1 MKVDRLLERALFASR
16 WRLAPIYLGL
26 SGLLL
31 LFAIRFARELV
42 HLALEVPSISEV
54 DVVLGAL
61 SLIDLALVA
70 GLIVM
75 IMLSGYENF
84 VSRLDIEEAEKAISW
99 LGKLDAGTLKLK
111 VAAYIVAIS
120 AIQLLR
126 AYMNI
131 NQVSN
136 DKLLW
141 MTIIHLTFVVSA
153 VLLTL
158 MDRMMGMG
166 GASSLHR
173 DR

>member
-16 WRLAPIYLGL
+16 WLLAPIYLGL

-166 GASSLHR
+166 GTSSLHR

>member
-16 WRLAPIYLGL
+16 WLLAPIYLGL

-84 VSRLDIEEAEKAISW
+84 VSGL
-99 LGKLDAGTLKLK
+99 TLKRPK
-111 VAAYIVAIS
+111 KPYPGW
-120 AIQLLR
+120 
-126 AYMNI
+126 
-131 NQVSN
+131 VSSM
-136 DKLLW
+136 LEP
-141 MTIIHLTFVVSA
+141 
-153 VLLTL
+153 
-158 MDRMMGMG
+158 
-166 GASSLHR
+166 
-173 DR
+173 